1 MKTSFRFSTF
11 LPAALL
17 LGALVGC
24 AHGRNT
30 VVQAPRRSATLTA
43 EDIERS
49 PAVPLEQLLV
59 AKVPGLALT
68 QGRDGHT
75 VIQIRG
81 VTSLMDQG
89 EPLFVVN
96 GIALGDAGNF
106 WAINRFDIASIEVL
120 KDASS
125 TSAWGIR
132 GANGVI
138 VIKTK
143 GS

>member
-1 MKTSFRFSTF
+1 
-11 LPAALL
+11 
-17 LGALVGC
+17 
-24 AHGRNT
+24 
-30 VVQAPRRSATLTA
+30 PRRSATLTA